1 MADPSRHEDWV
12 EVFRSSTDY
21 EADIVRDRLDDAG
34 IPAIVFTQRDHVFN
48 LNVGHLARVSV
59 RVPAPYADAARRIL
73 SEPVDEEML
82 RQAAEAADPE
92 APPAHDPDTEARLD
106 SGADHLG
113 LDLPDDEEPPTG

>member
-1 MADPSRHEDWV
+1 MTDTSRHEDWV

-48 LNVGHLARVSV
+48 LNVGNLARVSV
-59 RVPAPYADAARRIL
+59 RVPARYAEAARRL
-73 SEPVDEEML
+73 LAEPVDEDAL
-82 RQAAEAADPE
+82 RRAAEAADPE
-92 APPAHDPDTEARLD
+92 APPAHDPETEARLD

-113 LDLPDDEEPPTG
+113 PDLPDNEAPPTG

>member
-1 MADPSRHEDWV
+1 MADPAQHEDWV

-48 LNVGHLARVSV
+48 LNVGHLALVSV
-59 RVPAPYADAARRIL
+59 RVPVSYAEAARRIL
-73 SEPVDEEML
+73 SEPVDEETL
-82 RQAAEAADPE
+82 RRAAEAADPE
-92 APPAHDPDTEARLD
+92 ASPAHDPDTEARLD

-113 LDLPDDEEPPTG
+113 LDLPDNEEPPTG

>member
-1 MADPSRHEDWV
+1 MNAPSKHEDWV

-48 LNVGHLARVSV
+48 LNVGHLAQVSV
-59 RVPAPYADAARRIL
+59 RVPVYYAEAACQIL
-73 SEPVDEEML
+73 AETVDDETL
-82 RQAAEAADPE
+82 RQAAATADPE
-92 APPAHDPDTEARLD
+92 GPPAHDPDLEARFD

-113 LDLPDDEEPPTG
+113 LDLPDDETPSKD